1 MITLKAITLTF
12 AICKLSPDTLLR
24 QGYEGQA
31 PIPDWVWQSSL
42 YAITKTTD
50 ELSLVCEQDKVIPH
64 PDMKQENDWKC
75 LQVVG
80 PLDFSL
86 TGILSSI
93 AQPLA
98 ENKISIF
105 AISTYDT
112 DYILVKKE
120 KFEEAQAV
128 LKKNG
133 FNIV

>member
-1 MITLKAITLTF
+1 MITLKKLNQEF
-12 AICKLSPDTLLR
+12 AICKLDPNVL
-24 QGYEGQA
+24 
-31 PIPDWVWQSSL
+31 IPDWVWTSSF
-42 YAITKTTD
+42 YAITKTAD
-50 ELSLVCEQDKVIPH
+50 ELSIVCEQDKVVPH
-64 PDMKQENDWKC
+64 PNMQQENGWKC

-80 PLDFSL
+80 QLDFSL

-105 AISTYDT
+105 AISTYNT

-120 KFEEAQAV
+120 YFEKAQEV
-128 LKKNG
+128 LKQNG

>member
-1 MITLKAITLTF
+1 MITLKKLAQEF
-12 AICKLSPDTLLR
+12 AICKLPPQT
-24 QGYEGQA
+24 
-31 PIPDWVWQSSL
+31 PIPDWVWLSSL
-42 YAITKTTD
+42 YSISKTAD
-50 ELSLVCEQDKVIPH
+50 ELSIVCEQDKVIPQ
-64 PDMKQENDWKC
+64 PDMQQENGWRC

-105 AISTYDT
+105 ALSTYDT

-120 KFEEAQAV
+120 KFIDAQEV
-128 LKKNG
+128 LKNSG
-133 FNIV
+133 FVIV

>member
-1 MITLKAITLTF
+1 MITLKKLDQEL
-12 AICKLSPDTLLR
+12 AICKLTPLLR

-31 PIPDWVWQSSL
+31 AIPQWIWQSSL
-42 YAITKTTD
+42 YAITKTAD

-64 PDMKQENDWKC
+64 PDMKQENGWRC

-98 ENKISIF
+98 NNKISIF

-120 KFEEAQAV
+120 KFEAAQTV
-128 LKKNG
+128 LQQHG
-133 FNIV
+133 FMIV